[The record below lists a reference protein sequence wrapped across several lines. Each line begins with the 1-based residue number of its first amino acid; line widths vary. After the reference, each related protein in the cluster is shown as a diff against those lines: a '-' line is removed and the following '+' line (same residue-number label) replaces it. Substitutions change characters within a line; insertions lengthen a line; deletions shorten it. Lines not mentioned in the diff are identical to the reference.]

1 MITSEADWVGSS
13 LAFMGFGFLWL
24 FTPWDRHHAPQLHLE
39 TVLKEL
45 TLRSLQGDGST
56 FITNH

>member
-1 MITSEADWVGSS
+1 MIASEADWVGSS

-24 FTPWDRHHAPQLHLE
+24 FTTWDRHHAPQLRLE

-45 TLRSLQGDGST
+45 TLRSLQADGST
-56 FITNH
+56 FIMNR

>member
-24 FTPWDRHHAPQLHLE
+24 FAPWDHHRAPQLHLE

>member
-1 MITSEADWVGSS
+1 MIASEADWVGSS

-24 FTPWDRHHAPQLHLE
+24 FTPWDRYHAPQRRLK